1 MVGKGAVIMNTKER
15 KLNII
20 LSLIVGLILLLHLI
34 PIYYLLIATFK
45 SGKELA
51 EAPLALPKAISFD
64 RYVVAFYDMQY
75 PKAFKNTFL
84 IAAGTV
90 VLNLSLSTMAAY
102 SLARYKTKLNSFI
115 FMIFVAGM
123 MIPVQMGL
131 SSLYKLVSALKLVDN
146 LLSVILINAAA
157 GSITSIFLIKSFIAS
172 SIPYEIEESAR
183 IDGCSVFGIFFRIVV
198 PLLKPVLATLSIII
212 LLGAWNDYM
221 NPLLFLHSR
230 ENNVILQE
238 LNRNIGQFSVD
249 WTSMFPM
256 LVLGILPLT
265 IFYILLQN
273 FIISGV
279 TAGAV
284 KG

>member
-1 MVGKGAVIMNTKER
+1 MNTKER

-172 SIPYEIEESAR
+172 SIPYEIEESAC
-183 IDGCSVFGIFFRIVV
+183 IDGCSIFGIFFRIVV

>member
-1 MVGKGAVIMNTKER
+1 MNTKER

>member
-1 MVGKGAVIMNTKER
+1 MNTKER

-183 IDGCSVFGIFFRIVV
+183 IDGCSIFGIFFRIVV

>member
-1 MVGKGAVIMNTKER
+1 MNTKER

-20 LSLIVGLILLLHLI
+20 FSLIVGLILLLHLI

-183 IDGCSVFGIFFRIVV
+183 IDGCSIFGIFFRIVV